1 VTTTPKYLLDTSA
14 ILTLIEDK
22 PGADRVEALLWEHR
36 EDVLLPFV
44 VILEATYITL
54 REVGEAVAER
64 RYALMR
70 QLPCAELW
78 SVDEPTLLT
87 AARFKAQARVS
98 FADALIAAFATRHG
112 ATLVHKDP
120 KYEALGDRVSLEA
133 LPYKI
138 TGTP

>member
-1 VTTTPKYLLDTSA
+1 MTATPKYLLDTSA
-14 ILTLIEDK
+14 ILTLIEDE
-22 PGADRVEALLWEHR
+22 PGADRVEALLREHG
-36 EDVLLPFV
+36 EEVLLPFV

-70 QLPCAELW
+70 QLPCTELW

-87 AARFKAQARVS
+87 AVRFKAQARVS
-98 FADALIAAFATRHG
+98 FADALIAAFAARHG
-112 ATLVHKDP
+112 ATLIHKDP
-120 KYEALGDRVSLEA
+120 AYEALGDRVSLEA
-133 LPYKI
+133 LPYKA